1 MSIPQNTLPIMVK
14 LRESALTAFKT
25 YQDMKEGP
33 NSAAAPTILGVAAN
47 YCVQLIDTKD
57 PCLLMH
63 QPMHNVLFLVRSE
76 YNTRSTGVHA
86 IVPPADL
93 DTIKE
98 YCRAVLAARA
108 AAQVVPPPV
117 TAQAQ
122 AQAEIAEVMATAKA
136 KHPRKLV
143 KSKAVVEDKDDK
155 VEIVPGP
162 SDTDVTMEHN
172 FNIAYHF
179 AQMAVDN
186 LFGDE
191 EVKDAASSPK
201 EKGKKRTA
209 SGPKTPAKS
218 KHAETV
224 SIPYDAVP
232 GMDTNSRKFH
242 KALVVEHAKGSC
254 AGDKRPRTEPP
265 FISGLADLQS
275 HQNESANSLLI
286 DNPLYREILARA
298 HAAVTN
304 HMPAYPTLAY
314 FKQQEVD
321 LCERVLLSMQRLD
334 LELRLHDVLV
344 ADYEIALAQIA
355 EREVTKE

>member
-1 MSIPQNTLPIMVK
+1 MSIPQNALPAAVK

-25 YQDMKEGP
+25 YQDMKEGL

-63 QPMHNVLFLVRSE
+63 QPMHNVLFLVRGE

-86 IVPPADL
+86 IAPPADL

-98 YCRAVLAARA
+98 YCRAVLA

-122 AQAEIAEVMATAKA
+122 AQAEIAEVMAATKA
-136 KHPRKLV
+136 KRGYILKQRPRKLV
-143 KSKAVVEDKDDK
+143 KSKAVVEDKVDE
-155 VEIVPGP
+155 VEIVPSP
-162 SDTDVTMEHN
+162 SDTDVMMGHN
-172 FNIAYHF
+172 FNIVYRF

-201 EKGKKRTA
+201 EKGKKRAA

-218 KHAETV
+218 KRAKTV

-232 GMDTNSRKFH
+232 GMDTNSREFH
-242 KALVVEHAKGSC
+242 KALVIEHAKGSC
-254 AGDKRPRTEPP
+254 AGDKHPRTEPP

-275 HQNESANSLLI
+275 CQSSYLSLVSTV
-286 DNPLYREILARA
+286 D
-298 HAAVTN
+298 AV
-304 HMPAYPTLAY
+304 P
-314 FKQQEVD
+314 D
-321 LCERVLLSMQRLD
+321 S
-334 LELRLHDVLV
+334 
-344 ADYEIALAQIA
+344 
-355 EREVTKE
+355 

>member
-1 MSIPQNTLPIMVK
+1 MSIPHNALPAAVK

-25 YQDMKEGP
+25 YQDMKEGL

-63 QPMHNVLFLVRSE
+63 QPMHNVLFLVRGE

-86 IVPPADL
+86 IAPPADL

-122 AQAEIAEVMATAKA
+122 AQAEIAEVMAAAKA
-136 KHPRKLV
+136 K
-143 KSKAVVEDKDDK
+143 A
-155 VEIVPGP
+155 
-162 SDTDVTMEHN
+162 
-172 FNIAYHF
+172 
-179 AQMAVDN
+179 
-186 LFGDE
+186 
-191 EVKDAASSPK
+191 
-201 EKGKKRTA
+201 
-209 SGPKTPAKS
+209 
-218 KHAETV
+218 
-224 SIPYDAVP
+224 
-232 GMDTNSRKFH
+232 H
-242 KALVVEHAKGSC
+242 K
-254 AGDKRPRTEPP
+254 
-265 FISGLADLQS
+265 
-275 HQNESANSLLI
+275 SANSLLI

-304 HMPAYPTLAY
+304 RMPAYPTLAY

-321 LCERVLLSMQRLD
+321 LRERVLLSMQRLD
-334 LELRLHDVLV
+334 LELRLRDVLV

>member
-1 MSIPQNTLPIMVK
+1 
-14 LRESALTAFKT
+14 
-25 YQDMKEGP
+25 MKEGL

-57 PCLLMH
+57 LCLLMH
-63 QPMHNVLFLVRSE
+63 QPMHNVLFLVRGE

-86 IVPPADL
+86 IAPPADL

-98 YCRAVLAARA
+98 YCRAVLAVHA

-122 AQAEIAEVMATAKA
+122 AQAEIAEVMAAAKA
-136 KHPRKLV
+136 KRGYILKQRPHKLV
-143 KSKAVVEDKDDK
+143 KSKAVIEDKDDE

-162 SDTDVTMEHN
+162 SDTDVM
-172 FNIAYHF
+172 
-179 AQMAVDN
+179 MVDN

-201 EKGKKRTA
+201 EKGKKRAA

-218 KHAETV
+218 KRAETV

-232 GMDTNSRKFH
+232 GMDTNSREFH

-275 HQNESANSLLI
+275 RQNKSNTYHS
-286 DNPLYREILARA
+286 
-298 HAAVTN
+298 
-304 HMPAYPTLAY
+304 PTYSYWTPGL
-314 FKQQEVD
+314 Q
-321 LCERVLLSMQRLD
+321 
-334 LELRLHDVLV
+334 
-344 ADYEIALAQIA
+344 
-355 EREVTKE
+355 

>member
-1 MSIPQNTLPIMVK
+1 MSIPHNALPAAVK

-25 YQDMKEGP
+25 YQDMKEGL

-63 QPMHNVLFLVRSE
+63 QPMHNVLFLVRGE

-86 IVPPADL
+86 IAPPADL

-98 YCRAVLAARA
+98 YCRTVLAARA

-122 AQAEIAEVMATAKA
+122 AQAEIAERGHILKQR
-136 KHPRKLV
+136 PRKLV
-143 KSKAVVEDKDDK
+143 KSKAVVEDKDD
-155 VEIVPGP
+155 E
-162 SDTDVTMEHN
+162 
-172 FNIAYHF
+172 
-179 AQMAVDN
+179 MAVDN

-201 EKGKKRTA
+201 EKGKKRAA

-218 KHAETV
+218 KRAETV

-232 GMDTNSRKFH
+232 GMDTNSREFH

-275 HQNESANSLLI
+275 RQNKSANSLLI

-304 HMPAYPTLAY
+304 RMPAYPTLAY

-321 LCERVLLSMQRLD
+321 LRERVLLSMQRLD
-334 LELRLHDVLV
+334 LELRLRDVLV